1 MSHGE
6 FLRQDGGAGLD
17 EVVAVANDWR
27 QVIKDPQETAMLEF
41 SEKVAGDA
49 WQMTEND
56 IRQLRQVGFSDV
68 EILEIVAAA
77 CYRVYISKFAD
88 ALGVVLDK
96 HYVQNSPALVEAL
109 SLGRP
114 AHTLTERD

>member
-1 MSHGE
+1 M
-6 FLRQDGGAGLD
+6 L
-17 EVVAVANDWR
+17 AVAKYWR
-27 QVIKDPQETAMLEF
+27 QVIQDPQEIAMLNF

-49 WQMTEND
+49 WRMTEDD
-56 IRQLRQVGFSDV
+56 IQQLRQVGFSDV

-88 ALGVVLDK
+88 ALGVALDR
-96 HYVQNSPALVEAL
+96 HYLQNSPALVEAL

-114 AHTLTERD
+114 AHTLIERD